1 MAAPPGEPV
10 TQSVSLCA
18 PVPRVL
24 ASAAATEALGA
35 ELAVVARPGMILC
48 LSGELGSGKTT
59 LARGFL
65 RALGVGGAI
74 KSPTFTLVE
83 PYRTA
88 GWDIFHFDLYRVTD
102 GRELHE
108 MGIADYFAGN
118 TLCLI
123 EWPDRGA
130 GVLPCCD
137 LEVRLRH
144 TDMPGCRVASL
155 TPHSDVGRGWMA
167 ALSPSVL
174 Q

>member
-1 MAAPPGEPV
+1 M
-10 TQSVSLCA
+10 QSVSPGA
-18 PVPRVL
+18 PVARVL
-24 ASAAATEALGA
+24 ASVAETEALGA
-35 ELAVVARPGMILC
+35 ELAAAAGAGMILC

-83 PYRTA
+83 PYRSG

-102 GRELHE
+102 RRELHE

-118 TLCLI
+118 ALCLI
-123 EWPDRGA
+123 EWPERGA

-137 LEVRLRH
+137 LEVHLRH
-144 TDMPGCRVASL
+144 TDTPDCRVASL
-155 TPHSDVGRGWMA
+155 TPHSAVGRGWMA

-174 Q
+174 P